1 MFQALRQGS
10 LFYILEKGDAP
21 SLKVGQV
28 TSVSQPRPKYNTSL
42 STMSGNSFDAI
53 VDISVKAGDDNYE
66 FKDLPASL
74 SIANYGQK
82 GVVISE
88 SKEAMSAEVESMQR
102 TSQQAIESIPY
113 HQQVLASCDGI
124 LRELNPQFA
133 KEKEQEEK
141 IGALEE
147 KMSGMEGSLAEI
159 KEILVKALNS
169 TKKKDL

>member
-1 MFQALRQGS
+1 
-10 LFYILEKGDAP
+10 
-21 SLKVGQV
+21 
-28 TSVSQPRPKYNTSL
+28 
-42 STMSGNSFDAI
+42 
-53 VDISVKAGDDNYE
+53 
-66 FKDLPASL
+66 
-74 SIANYGQK
+74 
-82 GVVISE
+82 
-88 SKEAMSAEVESMQR
+88 MQR

-124 LRELNPQFA
+124 LRELIPLFA

-147 KMSGMEGSLAEI
+147 KMSGMEDSLAEI